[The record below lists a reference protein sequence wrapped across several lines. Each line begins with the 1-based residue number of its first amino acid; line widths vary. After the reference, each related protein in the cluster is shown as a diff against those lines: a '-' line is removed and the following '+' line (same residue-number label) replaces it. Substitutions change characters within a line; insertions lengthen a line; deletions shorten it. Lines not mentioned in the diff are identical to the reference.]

1 MEVLEEILKIV
12 SETKH
17 NGIGKK
23 FTGDEARQWL
33 QMQNAGR
40 SSGDKI
46 VHSCTIFF
54 CCLDGEIFDT
64 YRNPN
69 MNNKDHRVG
78 LITRIDHCRT
88 WVP

>member
-23 FTGDEARQWL
+23 FTGDEAGQARQWL

-40 SSGDKI
+40 SSGDKR
-46 VHSCTIFF
+46 VHRCTIFL
-54 CCLDGEIFDT
+54 CCLDGEIYDPDP

-69 MNNKDHRVG
+69 MTNKDQRVG
-78 LITRIDHCRT
+78 
-88 WVP
+88 